1 MRNKTI
7 DAALRSILFAGLT
20 FGVAVSNA
28 QNQTAD
34 SQTNQEELETVVVTG
49 SYIPINLSTPGVP
62 VTVITAEDIAATGV
76 ATDLLDVLTKS
87 NPFFFGA
94 NNIGSD
100 NGNISSGSTN
110 GGSSVALRNRATL
123 VLINGRRAA
132 VNPVVASGGSN
143 FVDVSLIPIGAVE
156 RIEILSDGAS
166 ATYGSDAVG
175 GVVNVIMKTNYEGV
189 EVGARYGMSNN
200 DGDYSELSYYGVAGA
215 SFGDTSV
222 TISTEYKH
230 SDPLIQKDR
239 PFARGL
245 FRSPTYA
252 GVVNIGNDWYYLN
265 PSLNAPPRNVDLTP
279 AQLVAQG
286 VYQGPLTQTGASQF
300 FDLANAPTM
309 LIEAERRS
317 FTAAVS
323 HELNSATTLF
333 ADFLYT
339 SNNTVSVLNAQP
351 VSGNVLGTNANNP
364 FASTVTARNRFTQ
377 FPRIYDTTNNA
388 TRAVLGVRGD
398 LTGSWKYEAA
408 ANFNRTVSNYQNKNL
423 IDAAAYTAAVNAGT
437 FNPFARQQ
445 APGLVEG
452 MLGTQYR
459 DYESTLNGYDVRV
472 FGDVFDLPAGA
483 VAVALGADTREEK
496 LDFVNDRNDQVGGWL
511 QATPRLPYG
520 AKQETQGYFAE
531 VRIPVFSP
539 SYSVP
544 GFHSLDISLAGR
556 QEVYDSVDKD
566 PFVPKFS
573 FLWQPIDEQFA
584 VRGSY
589 SKSFTAPTLYDLTGP
604 LSQGFTSGI
613 NIFAYTPQGVNT
625 NVQTGSRQYRSQSGS
640 NPNLES
646 STSVNW
652 SVGFEW
658 VPNGAL
664 DGLSVGFDWYDIEE
678 ENLISSI
685 SSSLIVSSVEQFGA
699 ASPYASLV
707 RFGTSAAG
715 EVYFGT
721 GTPVTAPGQMSSR
734 PSDTVWI
741 SNSIVNVAGFWQ
753 SGADLRIAYSRD
765 LDGMGTLSGQITTS
779 YINDYFIQS
788 LPTTT
793 PFDYAGTFSGTSV
806 FPEWRSFAQLNWRY
820 NGFNAGIN
828 ATFIPSVTD
837 VATPGEP
844 KVKSYQAFDLRF
856 GYNFEEGIAEGTTI
870 DVGVNNVTNE
880 FPPFIASEGNQSADI
895 NTYDP
900 IGRFYYASI
909 RYKF

>member
-1 MRNKTI
+1 MQNRLI
-7 DAALRSILFAGLT
+7 DAALRSILVAGMT
-20 FGVAVSNA
+20 FGVTAGYA
-28 QNQTAD
+28 QQSDTKAKED
-34 SQTNQEELETVVVTG
+34 ELQTVVVTG
-49 SYIPINLSTPGVP
+49 SFIPMELNTPGVP
-62 VTVITAEDIAATGV
+62 VTVVTSAEIEATGV
-76 ATDLLDVLTKS
+76 GTDLLDVLTKS

-110 GGSSVALRNRATL
+110 GGSSVSLRNRATL

-143 FVDVSLIPIGAVE
+143 FVDVSLIPISAVE

-175 GVVNVIMKTNYEGV
+175 GVVNLIMKTNFEGV
-189 EVGARYGMSNN
+189 EVGTRYGTSNN
-200 DGDYSELSYYGVAGA
+200 DGDYSEMSYYGVAGA
-215 SFGDTSV
+215 SIGDTSL

-239 PFARGL
+239 PFAVGL

-286 VYQGPLTQTGASQF
+286 VYQGPLNQTGASQF
-300 FDLANAPTM
+300 FDLASYPTL

-317 FTAAVS
+317 FTAAVNHNINES
-323 HELNSATTLF
+323 TSLF

-339 SNNTVSVLNAQP
+339 TTNTVSILNAQP
-351 VSGNVLGTNANNP
+351 VAGNVVGTNANNP
-364 FASTVTARNRFTQ
+364 FAVTVTARNRFVQ

-388 TRAVLGVRGD
+388 TRAVVGLRGD
-398 LTGSWKYEAA
+398 ITGSWKYEIAT
-408 ANFNRTVSNYQNKNL
+408 NFNRTVSNYQNKNL
-423 IDAAAYTAAVNAGT
+423 IDGAAYTAAVNAGT
-437 FNPFARQQ
+437 FNPFARNQ
-445 APGLVEG
+445 APGVIEG

-459 DYESTLNGYDVRV
+459 DYESTLNGADVRV
-472 FGDVFDLPAGA
+472 YGELFDLPAGA
-483 VAVALGADTREEK
+483 VSAAFGADTREES

-511 QATPRLPYG
+511 QATPRLPYA
-520 AKQETQGYFAE
+520 AKQKTQAYFAE
-531 VRIPVFSP
+531 VRVPVFSP
-539 SYSVP
+539 SYELP
-544 GFHSLDISLAGR
+544 GFHSLEVSLAGR
-556 QEVYDSVDKD
+556 QEIYDKVGKD

-573 FLWQPIDEQFA
+573 FLWQPIDDQFA

-604 LSQGFTSGI
+604 LSQGFTASI

-646 STSVNW
+646 STSENW

-658 VPNGAL
+658 QPSGAL
-664 DGLSVGFDWYDIEE
+664 EGLNVGLDWYDIQE

-685 SSSLIVSSVEQFGA
+685 SSSLIVSSVEALGT

-707 RFGTSAAG
+707 RFGVSAAG
-715 EVYFGT
+715 ETYFGT
-721 GTPVTAPGQMSSR
+721 GTPVTGPGQLSSR
-734 PSDTVWI
+734 PSDSVWI

-753 SGADLRIAYSRD
+753 SGADLRISYSREVE
-765 LDGMGTLSGQITTS
+765 GRGTFSGQLTTS

-788 LPTTT
+788 LPTSA
-793 PFDYAGTFSGTSV
+793 PIDYSGTFSGSSV
-806 FPEWRSFAQLNWRY
+806 FPRWRAFAQLGWRY
-820 NGFNAGIN
+820 NGFTAGVN

-837 VATPGEP
+837 FVTPGTP
-844 KVKSYQAFDLRF
+844 KVDSYSAFDLRF
-856 GYNFEEGIAEGTTI
+856 GYNFSEGVASGTSI
-870 DVGVNNVTNE
+870 DVGVNNVGNKY
-880 FPPFIASEGNQSADI
+880 PPFIAGEGNQSADI

-900 IGRFYYASI
+900 IGRFYYASVK
-909 RYKF
+909 YKF

>member
-1 MRNKTI
+1 MRNKLI
-7 DAALRSILFAGLT
+7 DAALRSILVAGLT
-20 FGVAVSNA
+20 FSVTVASA
-28 QNQTAD
+28 QQSSDTKSKED
-34 SQTNQEELETVVVTG
+34 ELQTVVVTG
-49 SYIPINLSTPGVP
+49 SFIPMELNTPGVP
-62 VTVITAEDIAATGV
+62 ITVVTSADIEATGV
-76 ATDLLDVLTKS
+76 GTDLLDVLTKA

-143 FVDVSLIPIGAVE
+143 FVDVSLIPISAVE

-175 GVVNVIMKTNYEGV
+175 GVVNLIMKTNFEGV
-189 EVGARYGMSNN
+189 EVGTRYGTSNN

-215 SFGDTSV
+215 SIGNTSL

-230 SDPLIQKDR
+230 SDPLVQKDR
-239 PFARGL
+239 PFATGL

-286 VYQGPLTQTGASQF
+286 VYQGPLNQTGASQF
-300 FDLANAPTM
+300 FDLASYPTL

-317 FTAAVS
+317 FTAAVN
-323 HELNSATTLF
+323 HDINETTSLF

-339 SNNTVSVLNAQP
+339 TTNTVSILNAQP

-364 FASTVTARNRFTQ
+364 FAVTVTARNRFVQ

-388 TRAVLGVRGD
+388 TRAVVGVRGD
-398 LTGSWKYEAA
+398 LVGSWKYELAT
-408 ANFNRTVSNYQNKNL
+408 NFNRTVSNYQNKNL
-423 IDAAAYTAAVNAGT
+423 IDAAAYTAAVTAGT

-445 APGLVEG
+445 AAGVIEA

-459 DYESTLNGYDVRV
+459 DYESTLNGADVRV
-472 FGDVFDLPAGA
+472 YGELFDLPAGTVSA
-483 VAVALGADTREEK
+483 AFGADTREES

-511 QATPRLPYG
+511 QATPRLPYA
-520 AKQETQGYFAE
+520 AKQKTQAYFAE
-531 VRIPVFSP
+531 IRLPVFSP
-539 SYSVP
+539 SYEVP
-544 GFHSLDISLAGR
+544 GFHSLEVSLAGR
-556 QEVYDSVDKD
+556 QEIYDKVDKD

-573 FLWQPIDEQFA
+573 FLWQPVNDQFA
-584 VRGSY
+584 VRGSF

-613 NIFAYTPQGVNT
+613 NIFAYTAQGVNT

-640 NPNLES
+640 NPDLES
-646 STSVNW
+646 STSENW

-658 VPNGAL
+658 VPSGAL
-664 DGLSVGFDWYDIEE
+664 EGLQVGLDWYDIQE

-685 SSSLIVSSVEQFGA
+685 SSSLIVSSVESLGT

-707 RFGTSAAG
+707 RFGVSAAG
-715 EVYFGT
+715 ETYFGT
-721 GTPVTAPGQMSSR
+721 GTPVTAPGQLSSR
-734 PSDTVWI
+734 PSDSVWI
-741 SNSIVNVAGFWQ
+741 SNSIVNVAGYWQ
-753 SGADLRIAYSRD
+753 SGADFRVAYSRD
-765 LDGMGTLSGQITTS
+765 VDSMGTFSGQLTMS
-779 YINDYFIQS
+779 YINEYVIQS
-788 LPTTT
+788 LPTSA
-793 PFDYAGTFSGTSV
+793 PFDYADTFSGSSV
-806 FPEWRSFAQLNWRY
+806 YPKWRAFAQFGWRY
-820 NGFNAGIN
+820 NGFTAGIN
-828 ATFIPSVTD
+828 ATIIPSVTD
-837 VATPGEP
+837 VVTPGEP
-844 KVKSYQAFDLRF
+844 KVDSYQSFDLRF
-856 GYNFEEGIAEGTTI
+856 GYNFAEGAAQGTTI
-870 DVGVNNVTNE
+870 DVGVNNVANK
-880 FPPFIASEGNQSADI
+880 FPPFIAGEGNQSADI

-900 IGRFYYASI
+900 IGRFYYASVKY
-909 RYKF
+909 RF

>member
-1 MRNKTI
+1 MRHRKI
-7 DAALRSILFAGLT
+7 LDAAVRSVLLAGIT
-20 FGVAVSNA
+20 FGAALGHA
-28 QNQTAD
+28 QQTSGAQSKED
-34 SQTNQEELETVVVTG
+34 ELQTVVVTG
-49 SYIPINLSTPGVP
+49 SFIPMELNTPGVP
-62 VTVITAEDIAATGV
+62 VTVVTAEDIAVTGV
-76 ATDLLDVLTKS
+76 GTDLLDVLTKS

-110 GGSSVALRNRATL
+110 GGSSVSLRNRATL

-143 FVDVSLIPIGAVE
+143 FVDVSLIPISAVE

-175 GVVNVIMKTNYEGV
+175 GVVNLIMKTNFEGV
-189 EVGARYGMSNN
+189 EVGTRYGTSNN
-200 DGDYSELSYYGVAGA
+200 DGDYSEMSYYGVAGA
-215 SFGDTSV
+215 SIGDTSL

-239 PFARGL
+239 PYAVGL

-265 PSLNAPPRNVDLTP
+265 PP
-279 AQLVAQG
+279 AQLIAQG
-286 VYQGPLTQTGASQF
+286 VYQGPLNQTGASQF
-300 FDLANAPTM
+300 FDLASYPTL

-323 HELNSATTLF
+323 HNINESTSLF

-339 SNNTVSVLNAQP
+339 TTNTVSILNAQP
-351 VSGNVLGTNANNP
+351 VSGNVVGTNANNP
-364 FASTVTARNRFTQ
+364 FAVTVTARNRFVQ

-388 TRAVLGVRGD
+388 TRAVVGLRGD
-398 LTGSWKYEAA
+398 ITGSWKYEIAT
-408 ANFNRTVSNYQNKNL
+408 NFNRTVSNYQNKNL

-437 FNPFARQQ
+437 FNPFARNQ
-445 APGLVEG
+445 APGVIEG

-459 DYESTLNGYDVRV
+459 DYESTLNGADVRV
-472 FGDVFDLPAGA
+472 YGELFDLPAGA
-483 VAVALGADTREEK
+483 VSAAFGADTREES

-511 QATPRLPYG
+511 QATPRLPYA
-520 AKQETQGYFAE
+520 AKQKTQAYFAE
-531 VRIPVFSP
+531 VRVPVFSP
-539 SYSVP
+539 SYELP
-544 GFHSLDISLAGR
+544 GFHSLEVSLAGR
-556 QEVYDSVDKD
+556 QEIYDKVGKD

-604 LSQGFTSGI
+604 LSQGFTASI

-646 STSVNW
+646 STSENW

-658 VPNGAL
+658 VPSGAL
-664 DGLSVGFDWYDIEE
+664 EGLQIGLDWYDIQE

-685 SSSLIVSSVEQFGA
+685 SSSLIVSSVEALGT

-707 RFGTSAAG
+707 RFGVSAAG
-715 EVYFGT
+715 ETYFGT
-721 GTPVTAPGQMSSR
+721 GTPVTGPGQLSSR
-734 PSDTVWI
+734 PSDSVWI

-753 SGADLRIAYSRD
+753 SGADLRISYSKEVEGR
-765 LDGMGTLSGQITTS
+765 GTFSGQITTA

-788 LPTTT
+788 LPTSA
-793 PFDYAGTFSGTSV
+793 PIDYSGTFSGSSV
-806 FPEWRSFAQLNWRY
+806 FPRWRAFAQLGWRY
-820 NGFNAGIN
+820 NGFTAGIN

-837 VATPGEP
+837 FVTPGTP
-844 KVKSYQAFDLRF
+844 KVDSYNAFDLRF
-856 GYNFEEGIAEGTTI
+856 GYDFSEGVVKGTSI
-870 DVGVNNVTNE
+870 NVGVNNVSNK
-880 FPPFIASEGNQSADI
+880 FPPRIPGEGNQSADI

-900 IGRFYYASI
+900 IGRFYYASVK
-909 RYKF
+909 YKF